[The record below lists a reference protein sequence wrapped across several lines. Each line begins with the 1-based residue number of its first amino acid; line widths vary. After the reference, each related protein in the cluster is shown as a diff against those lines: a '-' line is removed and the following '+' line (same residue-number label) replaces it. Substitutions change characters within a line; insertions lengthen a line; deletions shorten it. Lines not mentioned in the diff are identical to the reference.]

1 MKDYKYNQI
10 SNVLRGLAVTFPKRS
25 LLLGLAGMLLMG
37 CRSSESSVEIINA
50 SYDPTRELYQEI
62 NEAFAAEQLKAGT
75 KVKITQSHGG
85 SGAQA
90 RAVIDGLKADVV
102 TLALEGDIDAIAKK
116 GLIQADW
123 AKRLPDG
130 AAPCTSTIVLVV
142 RDQNP
147 KGIKDWDDL
156 IRPGVK
162 VITPN
167 PKTSGGARYN
177 FLAAWG
183 YVTRHK
189 KGSDEDAKEFVR
201 KLYKNVQRLDTG
213 ARGST
218 QTFVRNKLGDVL
230 IAWEND
236 ALLVQKE
243 VPEQKLAIIYPSISI
258 LAEPPVAVVDK
269 NVDERGTRAV
279 AEAYHKFLYTDA
291 AQDIIGKNAYRPR
304 NPAILKKYAERMPPL
319 PLFTVAD
326 VSGSWAEAQR
336 RFFGDGGVFDEIY
349 RVK

>member
-1 MKDYKYNQI
+1 MHLNRQL
-10 SNVLRGLAVTFPKRS
+10 VLTVLM
-25 LLLGLAGMLLMG
+25 LAGCG
-37 CRSSESSVEIINA
+37 SAGSSNPNARSSEATEIINA

-62 NEAFAAEQLKAGT
+62 NHAFVAEQAKHGIKI
-75 KVKITQSHGG
+75 KVTQSHGG

-116 GLIQADW
+116 GLIQGDW
-123 AKRLPDG
+123 IRRLPDG
-130 AAPCTSTIVLVV
+130 SAPYTSTIVLVV
-142 RDQNP
+142 RVGNP

-156 IRPGVK
+156 IRTEVK
-162 VITPN
+162 IITPN

-183 YVTRHK
+183 FAAKQK
-189 KGSDEDAKEFVR
+189 KGSESDAKEFVR

-218 QTFVRNKLGDVL
+218 QTFVKNKLGDVL

-236 ALLVQKE
+236 AILAQKE
-243 VPEQKLAIIYPSISI
+243 VPDQKLQIIYPSISI

-279 AEAYHKFLYTDA
+279 AEAYLKFLYSDS
-291 AQDIIGKNAYRPR
+291 AQDIIGKNSYRPR
-304 NPAILKKYAERMPPL
+304 NPVFLKKYADHLPAL
-319 PLFTVAD
+319 PLFTVAE
-326 VSGSWAEAQR
+326 VAGSWAEAQQ
-336 RFFGDGGVFDEIY
+336 RFFADGGVFDEIY
-349 RVK
+349 RPQ

>member
-1 MKDYKYNQI
+1 MAMY
-10 SNVLRGLAVTFPKRS
+10 LKRA
-25 LLLGLAGMLLMG
+25 LLLIVLMLAGCG
-37 CRSSESSVEIINA
+37 SSGSSNPNAPTSEAVEIINA

-62 NEAFAAEQLKAGT
+62 NNAFAAEQAKAGT
-75 KVKITQSHGG
+75 KVRITQSHGG

-123 AKRLPDG
+123 IKRLRDG
-130 AAPCTSTIVLVV
+130 SAPYTSTIVLVV
-142 RDQNP
+142 RAGNP

-156 IRPGVK
+156 IRPDVK
-162 VITPN
+162 IITPN

-183 YVTRHK
+183 FAAKQK
-189 KGSDEDAKEFVR
+189 KGSESDAKEFVR

-218 QTFVRNKLGDVL
+218 QTFVKNKLGDVL

-236 ALLVQKE
+236 AILAQKE
-243 VPEQKLAIIYPSISI
+243 VPDQKLQIIYPSISI

-279 AEAYHKFLYTDA
+279 AEAYLKFLYSDS
-291 AQDIIGKNAYRPR
+291 AQDIIGKNSYRPR
-304 NPAILKKYAERMPPL
+304 NPVFLKKYADHLPAL
-319 PLFTVAD
+319 PLFTVAE
-326 VSGSWAEAQR
+326 VAGSWAEAQQ
-336 RFFGDGGVFDEIY
+336 RFFADGGVFDEIY
-349 RVK
+349 RPQ

>member
-1 MKDYKYNQI
+1 MFKSRIHY
-10 SNVLRGLAVTFPKRS
+10 
-25 LLLGLAGMLLMG
+25 LLVLGLVG
-37 CRSSESSVEIINA
+37 CGSSGSRDATSTVVEIINA

-62 NEAFAAEQLKAGT
+62 NDSFVAEQLTAGT

-123 AKRLPDG
+123 RKRLPD
-130 AAPCTSTIVLVV
+130 ASAPYTSTIVLVV
-142 RDQNP
+142 RANNP
-147 KGIKDWDDL
+147 KGVKDWDDL
-156 IRPGVK
+156 IRPDVK
-162 VITPN
+162 IITPN

-183 YVTRHK
+183 YVTKQK
-189 KGSDEDAKEFVR
+189 KGSDVEAAEFVR

-218 QTFVRNKLGDVL
+218 QTFVKNKLGDVL

-236 ALLVQKE
+236 AILAQKE
-243 VPEQKLAIIYPSISI
+243 VPEQKLQIVYPSISI

-279 AEAYHKFLYTDA
+279 AEAYLKFLYSVA
-291 AQDIIGKNAYRPR
+291 AQDIIGKHSYRPR
-304 NPAILKKYAERMPPL
+304 NATFLKKYADRLPAL

-326 VSGSWAEAQR
+326 VAGSWSNAQQ
-336 RFFGDGGVFDEIY
+336 RFFADGGVFDEIY
-349 RVK
+349 RTK